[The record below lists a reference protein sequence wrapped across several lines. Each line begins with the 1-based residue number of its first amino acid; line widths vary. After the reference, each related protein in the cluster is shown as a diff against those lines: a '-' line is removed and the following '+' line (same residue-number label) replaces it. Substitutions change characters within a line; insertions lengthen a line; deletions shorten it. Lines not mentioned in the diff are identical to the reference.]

1 MKTQVNTLISIR
13 KAVLLMTTAFLLV
26 ASPSFAQSDD
36 DGIDWELQREEV
48 EESLHHL
55 QDDVDDSMDELKD
68 GLGMNEPKA
77 QEALEEIETE
87 FEKLGHDIDVAL
99 ERSQNA
105 TEDTWS
111 DVNEDLSNTIDK
123 LEMKAKQLE
132 EDMKS

>member
-13 KAVLLMTTAFLLV
+13 KAVLLMVTAFLLV
-26 ASPSFAQSDD
+26 ASPGFAQSDD

>member
-1 MKTQVNTLISIR
+1 MV
-13 KAVLLMTTAFLLV
+13 TAFLLV
-26 ASPSFAQSDD
+26 ASPGFAQSDD